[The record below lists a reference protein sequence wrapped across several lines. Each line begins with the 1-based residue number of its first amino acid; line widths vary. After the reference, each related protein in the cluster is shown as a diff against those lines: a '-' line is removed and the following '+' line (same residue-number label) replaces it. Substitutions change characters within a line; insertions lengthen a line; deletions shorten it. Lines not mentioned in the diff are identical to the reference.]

1 MKRSIITLPD
11 ENFTKIQNI
20 VIEQKKSGD
29 RKASMNRIMNE
40 AIEFYLKDK
49 EKVYVPHPS
58 LEKWKEKQR
67 DRDKKFKLEK
77 GDKG

>member
-40 AIEFYLKDK
+40 AIEMYLRS
-49 EKVYVPHPS
+49 VG
-58 LEKWKEKQR
+58 
-67 DRDKKFKLEK
+67 K
-77 GDKG
+77 GC

>member
-20 VIEQKKSGD
+20 VIEQKKLGD

-40 AIEFYLKDK
+40 AIEMYLK
-49 EKVYVPHPS
+49 ESEHGRSGVYMFIV
-58 LEKWKEKQR
+58 
-67 DRDKKFKLEK
+67 
-77 GDKG
+77 